1 MLSLQNISVFFGER
15 TLFKDVSLA
24 VGPHDRIG
32 LVGSNGSGKTT
43 LLRSIAGLHRPD
55 AGAVQKAGYVSVG
68 YLPQEGIASSGK
80 TLYKEAETAFSD
92 VLEVER
98 KLSEVQHTLSHLPH
112 DHEDYPELI
121 EILGELQ
128 HRFEEM
134 DAYRIQSKIE
144 QVLMGLGFS
153 VGDLERPTEEFSGGW
168 QMRIELAKLL
178 LQEPS
183 VLLLDEP
190 TNHLDIESQ
199 QWLEDH
205 LKAYDGA
212 VILVSHDRA
221 FLDELTSRILA
232 LDPGKAEEY
241 RGNYSAYVT
250 QSAERKA
257 LQERAIRN
265 QEKFV
270 EKETEFIERFRYKA
284 SKARQVQSRIKRL
297 EKLETVE
304 REVDTEKIRFKFP
317 TPPPSGRV
325 VLELE
330 GIHKRYGPLTLF
342 SGLNCKI
349 ERGDRIAVVGV
360 NGAGKSTFARILAG
374 TERFEKGE
382 RKEGHNVTISYYA
395 QHQAEE
401 LELEKTVLEVVEQ
414 VAEGPIRTQ
423 LRNLLGS
430 FLFHGDD
437 VFKKV
442 SVLSGGEKSRLALA
456 KMLLRPANLLIMD
469 EPTNHLDMQSK
480 TMLQSALS
488 KFEGTLVIVSHDRSF
503 LDPIVNTVMEF
514 SPGTMKKHI
523 GTVSEFLER
532 KKEGKKAVATAHR
545 ASDKQKPN
553 SKERKRVEAKQRN
566 ERRQQTGPLKEK
578 LKKLENSI
586 QRWEA
591 RKTELETL
599 MAKEEFYKSE
609 EMRDKTAEYGDL
621 QRSLEGAYAEW
632 DRVSAEMSEFSGE
645 EKPVVR

>member
-1 MLSLQNISVFFGER
+1 MLSLNAISIFFGER
-15 TLFKDVSLA
+15 TLFKEVSLA

-32 LVGSNGSGKTT
+32 LVGPNGSGKTT
-43 LLRSIAGLHRPD
+43 LLRTVAGIHRPD
-55 AGAVQKAGYVSVG
+55 EGAVQKAGYVSVG

-92 VLEVER
+92 VLEVDR

-112 DHEDYPELI
+112 DHQDYPELI

-153 VGDLERPTEEFSGGW
+153 VSDFQRMTDEFSGGW

-205 LKAYDGA
+205 LSAYDGA

-221 FLDELTSRILA
+221 FLDELTTRILA

-257 LQERAIRN
+257 LQERAIKNR
-265 QEKFV
+265 EKFV

-297 EKLETVE
+297 EKMETVE
-304 REVDTEKIRFKFP
+304 REVDAEKIRFRFP
-317 TPPPSGRV
+317 TPPSSGRV

-330 GIHKRYGPLTLF
+330 NIHKRYGPLTLF

-349 ERGDRIAVVGV
+349 DRGDRIAVVGV
-360 NGAGKSTFARILAG
+360 NGAGKSTFARILSG
-374 TERFEKGE
+374 TEGFEKGE

-401 LELEKTVLEVVEQ
+401 LDLEKTVLEVVEQ

-503 LDPIVNTVMEF
+503 LDPIVNTVLEF
-514 SPGTMKKHI
+514 APGMMKRHV

-532 KKEGKKAVATAHR
+532 KKHERTKAER
-545 ASDKQKPN
+545 KPASVDEKHDTKDRKRLEAEER
-553 SKERKRVEAKQRN
+553 KERNKQLL
-566 ERRQQTGPLKEK
+566 PLKK
-578 LKKLENSI
+578 RFVKLEESI
-586 QRWEA
+586 QRLEL
-591 RKTELETL
+591 RKKELEKM
-599 MAKEEFYKSE
+599 MANEEFYH
-609 EMRDKTAEYGDL
+609 RDDVRARTSEYGEL
-621 QRSLEGAYAEW
+621 QRSLEKAYADW
-632 DRVSAEMSEFSGE
+632 NQLSSEIGE
-645 EKPVVR
+645 

>member
-15 TLFKDVSLA
+15 TLFKDVSMA
-24 VGPHDRIG
+24 IGPHDRIG

-43 LLRSIAGLHRPD
+43 LLRAIAGLHRPD

-112 DHEDYPELI
+112 DHKDYPELI

-153 VGDLERPTEEFSGGW
+153 VADLERLTEEFSGGW

-221 FLDELTSRILA
+221 FLDELTMRILA

-257 LQERAIRN
+257 LQDRAIKN

-297 EKLETVE
+297 EKMETVE
-304 REVDTEKIRFKFP
+304 REVDSEKIRFRFP

-330 GIHKRYGPLTLF
+330 EIHKRYGPLTLF
-342 SGLNCKI
+342 AGLSTKI

-360 NGAGKSTFARILAG
+360 NGAGKSTFARILSG
-374 TERFEKGE
+374 TEGFEKGG

-401 LELEKTVLEVVEQ
+401 LDLEKTVLEVVEQ

-514 SPGTMKKHI
+514 SPGTMKKHM

-532 KKEGKKAVATAHR
+532 KKERKRAVATEQR

-566 ERRQQTGPLKEK
+566 ERQKQTGPLKEK

-609 EMRDKTAEYGDL
+609 ETRDKTAEYGDL

-645 EKPVVR
+645 EKTSIR

>member
-1 MLSLQNISVFFGER
+1 MLSLNNIGVSFGER
-15 TLFKDVSLA
+15 TLFKEVSLA
-24 VGPHDRIG
+24 ISPHDRIG
-32 LVGSNGSGKTT
+32 LVGPNGSGKTT
-43 LLRSIAGLHRPD
+43 LLRTIAGLHRPD
-55 AGAVQKAGYVSVG
+55 EGAVEKAGYVAVG
-68 YLPQEGIASSGK
+68 YLPQEGITASGK
-80 TLYKEAETAFSD
+80 TLYAEAETAFAH
-92 VLEVER
+92 VLEVGQR
-98 KLSEVQHTLSHLPH
+98 LSEVQHTLSHLPH
-112 DHEDYPELI
+112 DHKDYPELV
-121 EILGELQ
+121 EIMGELQ

-134 DAYRIQSKIE
+134 DAYRIRSKIE
-144 QVLMGLGFS
+144 EVLMGLGFS
-153 VGDLERPTEEFSGGW
+153 TRDFERMTEEFSGGW

-178 LQEPS
+178 LQEPT

-205 LKAYDGA
+205 LRVYDGA

-221 FLDELTSRILA
+221 FLDELTKRTLA

-241 RGNYSAYVT
+241 KGNYSAYVT

-257 LQERAIRN
+257 LQERAIKNR
-265 QEKFV
+265 EKFV

-297 EKLETVE
+297 EKMETVE
-304 REVDTEKIRFKFP
+304 REVDAEKIRFRFP

-325 VLELE
+325 VLELTDVD
-330 GIHKRYGPLTLF
+330 KSYGPLRLF
-342 SGLNCKI
+342 AGLGYRI

-360 NGAGKSTFARILAG
+360 NGAGKSTFARILSGNEAIDG
-374 TERFEKGE
+374 GG
-382 RKEGHNVTISYYA
+382 RKIGHNVTISYFA

-401 LELEKTVLEVVEQ
+401 LDLEKTVLQIVEE

-480 TMLQSALS
+480 GMLQSALAS
-488 KFEGTLVIVSHDRSF
+488 FEGTLVIVSHDRSF
-503 LDPIVNTVMEF
+503 LDPIINKVLEF
-514 SPGTMKKHI
+514 SPGSMREHL

-532 KKEGKKAVATAHR
+532 KRNERKADR
-545 ASDKQKPN
+545 KPV
-553 SKERKRVEAKQRN
+553 SAEEKHDEKERKRFEAEQRK
-566 ERRQQTGPLKEK
+566 ERHKRLEPLK
-578 LKKLENSI
+578 KKLEKLEGSI
-586 QRWEA
+586 QRWEL
-591 RKTELETL
+591 RKKELEQ
-599 MAKEEFYKSE
+599 MMENEEFYHREDVRERTS
-609 EMRDKTAEYGDL
+609 EYGEL
-621 QRSLEGAYAEW
+621 QRSLEKAYADWEQ
-632 DRVSAEMSEFSGE
+632 VSSEMSE
-645 EKPVVR
+645 

>member
-1 MLSLQNISVFFGER
+1 MLSLNNIAVFFGER
-15 TLFKDVSLA
+15 TLFKEVSLA
-24 VGPHDRIG
+24 ISPHDRIG
-32 LVGSNGSGKTT
+32 LVGANGSGKTT
-43 LLRSIAGLHRPD
+43 LLRAIAGLHRPD
-55 AGAVQKAGYVSVG
+55 EGTVEKAGYVAVG
-68 YLPQEGIASSGK
+68 YLPQEGIAASGK
-80 TLYKEAETAFSD
+80 TLYAEAETAFSH
-92 VLEVER
+92 VIEVGE
-98 KLSEVQHTLSHLPH
+98 KLSEVQNTLSHLPH
-112 DHEDYPELI
+112 DHKDYAELV
-121 EILGELQ
+121 EIMGELQ

-134 DAYRIQSKIE
+134 DAYRIRSKIE
-144 QVLMGLGFS
+144 EVLMGLGFS
-153 VGDLERPTEEFSGGW
+153 TRDFERMTEEFSGGW

-205 LKAYDGA
+205 LRAYDGA

-221 FLDELTSRILA
+221 FLDELTTRILA
-232 LDPGKAEEY
+232 LDPGKAEDY

-257 LQERAIRN
+257 LKERAIKNR
-265 QEKFV
+265 EKFV

-297 EKLETVE
+297 EKMDTVE
-304 REVDTEKIRFKFP
+304 REVDAEKIRFRFP

-325 VLELE
+325 VLELTDVD
-330 GIHKRYGPLTLF
+330 KRYGPLRLF
-342 SGLNCKI
+342 SGLECRI

-360 NGAGKSTFARILAG
+360 NGAGKSTFARILSGNEAING
-374 TERFEKGE
+374 GE
-382 RKEGHNVTISYYA
+382 RKVGHNVTISYYA

-401 LELEKTVLEVVEQ
+401 LDLEKSVLQVVEE

-442 SVLSGGEKSRLALA
+442 LVLSGGEKSRLALA

-480 TMLQSALS
+480 GMLQAALAS
-488 KFEGTLVIVSHDRSF
+488 FEGTLLIVSHDRSF
-503 LDPIVNTVMEF
+503 LDPIVNKVLEF
-514 SPGTMKKHI
+514 SPGTMREHL

-532 KKEGKKAVATAHR
+532 KKREKVK
-545 ASDKQKPN
+545 
-553 SKERKRVEAKQRN
+553 KERKPASVEERNDTKDRKRLEAVQRKELN
-566 ERRQQTGPLKEK
+566 RRMEPLKKKMEK
-578 LKKLENSI
+578 LEGSI
-586 QRWEA
+586 QRWES
-591 RKTELETL
+591 RKKELEEM
-599 MAKEEFYKSE
+599 MAVPEFYRRE
-609 EMRDKTAEYGDL
+609 DVRERTAEYGEL
-621 QRSLEGAYAEW
+621 QRSLEEAYAEW
-632 DRVSAEMSEFSGE
+632 DQVSLEITEVSAGH
-645 EKPVVR
+645 

>member
-1 MLSLQNISVFFGER
+1 MLSLNNISVFFGER

-32 LVGSNGSGKTT
+32 LVGANGSGKTT
-43 LLRSIAGLHRPD
+43 LLRCVAGLHRPD
-55 AGAVQKAGYVSVG
+55 SGDVQKAGYVSVG
-68 YLPQEGIASSGK
+68 YLPQEGITSSGK

-98 KLSEVQHTLSHLPH
+98 KLSEVQKRLSHLPH
-112 DHEDYPELI
+112 DHEEYGELI

-134 DAYRIQSKIE
+134 DAYRIQSNVE
-144 QVLMGLGFS
+144 QVLTGLGFS
-153 VGDLERPTEEFSGGW
+153 TSDFQRMTEEFSGGW

-212 VILVSHDRA
+212 VLLVSHDRA
-221 FLDELTSRILA
+221 FLDELTKKILA

-241 RGNYSAYVT
+241 RGNYSAYVS

-257 LQERAIRN
+257 LQERAIKNRA
-265 QEKFV
+265 KFI

-297 EKLETVE
+297 EKMETVE
-304 REVDTEKIRFKFP
+304 REIDAEKIRFRFP
-317 TPPPSGRV
+317 TPPSSGRV

-330 GIHKRYGPLTLF
+330 DIHKRYGPLTLF
-342 SGLNCKI
+342 TGLNCTI

-360 NGAGKSTFARILAG
+360 NGAGKSTFARILSG
-374 TERFEKGE
+374 TEGFEKGR
-382 RKEGHNVTISYYA
+382 RKEGHNVIVSYYA

-401 LELEKTVLEVVEQ
+401 LDPEKTVLEVVEQ

-423 LRNLLGS
+423 LRTLLGS

-437 VFKKV
+437 VFKRV

-480 TMLQSALS
+480 AMLQSALS
-488 KFEGTLVIVSHDRSF
+488 RFEGTLVIVSHDRSF
-503 LDPIVNTVMEF
+503 LDPIVNSVLEF
-514 SPGTMKKHI
+514 APGSMKKHL
-523 GTVSEFLER
+523 GTVSDFLER
-532 KKEGKKAVATAHR
+532 KRAGSKSGAPSHR
-545 ASDKQKPN
+545 LPEKQKPS
-553 SKERKRVEAKQRN
+553 SKERKRVEAKQRS
-566 ERRQQTGPLKEK
+566 ERGKQVRPLKEK
-578 LKKLENSI
+578 LKNLEENI
-586 QRWEA
+586 QRWEGKKA
-591 RKTELETL
+591 QLEAM
-599 MAKEEFYKSE
+599 MADEEFYKRE
-609 EMRDKTAEYGDL
+609 DMRDRTAEYGDV
-621 QRSLEGAYAEW
+621 QRSLEDAYAEW
-632 DRVSAEMSEFSGE
+632 DRVSSEMSELSGE
-645 EKPVVR
+645 DTRALG

>member
-1 MLSLQNISVFFGER
+1 MLSLNAISIFFGER

-24 VGPHDRIG
+24 IGPHDRIG
-32 LVGSNGSGKTT
+32 LVGPNGSGKTT
-43 LLRSIAGLHRPD
+43 LLRTIAGLHRPD
-55 AGAVQKAGYVSVG
+55 KGMVEKAGFVAVG
-68 YLPQEGIASSGK
+68 YLPQEGIATSGK
-80 TLYKEAETAFSD
+80 TLYGEAETAFSH
-92 VLEVER
+92 VLEVGQR
-98 KLSEVQHTLSHLPH
+98 LSEVQHTLSHLPH
-112 DHEDYPELI
+112 DHEDYAELV
-121 EILGELQ
+121 EIMGELQ

-134 DAYRIQSKIE
+134 DAYRIKSKIE
-144 QVLMGLGFS
+144 EVLMGLGFS
-153 VGDLERPTEEFSGGW
+153 THDFERMTEEFSGGW

-205 LKAYDGA
+205 LRAYDGA

-221 FLDELTSRILA
+221 FLDELTTRILA

-241 RGNYSAYVT
+241 RGNYSAYVV

-257 LQERAIRN
+257 LQERAIKNR
-265 QEKFV
+265 EKFV

-297 EKLETVE
+297 GKMETVE
-304 REVDTEKIRFKFP
+304 REVDAEKIRFRFP
-317 TPPPSGRV
+317 APPPSGRV

-330 GIHKRYGPLTLF
+330 DIHKRYGPLTLF

-360 NGAGKSTFARILAG
+360 NGAGKSTFARILSG
-374 TERFEKGE
+374 TEGFENGE

-401 LELEKTVLEVVEQ
+401 LDLEKTVLEVVEQ

-503 LDPIVNTVMEF
+503 LDPIVNTVLEF
-514 SPGTMKKHI
+514 APGMMKRHM

-532 KKEGKKAVATAHR
+532 RKADRKTIASEQR
-545 ASDKQKPN
+545 AGEKQKL
-553 SKERKRVEAKQRN
+553 SAKERKRSEAEQRN
-566 ERRQQTGPLKEK
+566 ERRKQIGPLKEK

-586 QRWEA
+586 QRWES
-591 RKTELETL
+591 RKTELETM
-599 MAKEEFYKSE
+599 MAEEEFYK
-609 EMRDKTAEYGDL
+609 RDDVRERTAEYGDL
-621 QRSLEGAYAEW
+621 QRSLENVYAEW
-632 DRVSAEMSEFSGE
+632 DRISSEMNEYSEGKSSKE
-645 EKPVVR
+645 